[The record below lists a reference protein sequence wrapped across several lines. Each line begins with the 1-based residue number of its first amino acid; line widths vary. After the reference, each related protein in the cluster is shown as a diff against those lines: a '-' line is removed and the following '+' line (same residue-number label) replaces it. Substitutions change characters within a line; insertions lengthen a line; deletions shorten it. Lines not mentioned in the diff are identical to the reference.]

1 MKQGNLNVQ
10 TENILPIIK
19 KFLYSEEEIFIRE
32 MISNA
37 TDATQKLQ
45 TLINSGEYDQEA
57 GDLTIQVKIDKDN
70 GTLHVIDRGVGM
82 TEEEV
87 ERYINEIAFS
97 SAGEFAEKFKDE
109 DTGQIIGKF
118 GLGFYSYF
126 MVSDQVEIK
135 TLSYQAGAEPVKWT
149 GTGGAEFSIEPDDKE
164 DRGTEIVLH
173 ISEEN
178 QEYLEEERIKNLL
191 QKYCGFMPI
200 PIQFNEE
207 TINDT
212 NPIWLQSPNELTSQ
226 NYTDFYNKLYPMSQ
240 APLFWIHLN
249 IDYPFHLT
257 GILYFPKI
265 STNIEVQ
272 QNKIHL
278 YSNQVFVTDNVE
290 SIVPEFLQL
299 LHGVIDSPDI
309 PLNVSRSYLQTDS
322 SVRKIS
328 NYIVKKVSE
337 KLKEIFNK
345 DREDYE
351 QKWDD
356 IHVFIKYGMLT
367 NDKFKEKARDFL
379 LTKSLEGK
387 KFTIDEYRDHVKDKQ
402 TDKDDNVILLYATNP
417 DGQQPYIE
425 AAQNRGYDVLIMDHP
440 IDSHFIQLLERDEE
454 NLSFKRVDAESVDK
468 LIDKGE
474 EKESAL
480 SEDQQNKLKE
490 VFTEVVGDENQTI
503 ETEPLSPEDP
513 PLLITQGEFQRRM
526 KEMTEMSG
534 MGADQMPNAIN
545 VKVNANHH
553 LAKKILDA
561 KKQEKKQE
569 LAKQAYD
576 LARLSQNMLSGREL
590 SEFINRSVDMMSK

>member
-32 MISNA
+32 LISNA

-109 DTGQIIGKF
+109 ETGQIIGKF

-149 GTGGAEFSIEPDDKE
+149 GTGGAEFSIEKADKE

-265 STNIEVQ
+265 NTNIEVQ

-379 LTKSLEGK
+379 LTQSLEGK

-402 TDKDDNVILLYATNP
+402 TDKDGNVVLLYATNP

-425 AAQNRGYDVLIMDHP
+425 AAQNRGYDVLMMDHP

-480 SEDQQNKLKE
+480 SEDQQSKLKE
-490 VFTEVVGDENQTI
+490 VFTQVIGDENQTI

-534 MGADQMPNAIN
+534 MGSGQMPDAMN
-545 VKVNANHH
+545 VKVNTNHH

-561 KKQEKKQE
+561 KKDENKKQ
-569 LAKQAYD
+569 LAKQSYD
-576 LARLSQNMLSGREL
+576 LARLSQNMLSGKEL